1 MTAANLRLLPT
12 DQDFSNIESRM
23 TSVSLK
29 DGDKKL
35 AAGASLTTVLSQA
48 LQAEDTEQLD
58 WIISQRDQP
67 MIEQTLSQMKE
78 PKAISQFF
86 SLVVHKFQAEKSTE
100 D

>member
-1 MTAANLRLLPT
+1 
-12 DQDFSNIESRM
+12 
-23 TSVSLK
+23 
-29 DGDKKL
+29 
-35 AAGASLTTVLSQA
+35 

-58 WIISQRDQP
+58 FVLKQKDQP
-67 MIEQTLSQMKE
+67 MIEKTLSQMRE